1 MVAPG
6 PSVVY
11 ILSTTLAQG
20 RARGLAATAGIEVSY
35 LLHVAGTVL
44 GVSAVIAAS
53 AEAFTAVKIAGG
65 LYLLFLAVRAWR
77 SRSTLT
83 VAEASTSDARRG
95 LGRTFLRALP
105 VGALNPKT
113 AVFYLAFLPQ
123 FVVPEAGPVAVQLLV
138 FGLEFIVIA
147 AVFDSM
153 WAIGGGWL
161 RRVVP
166 RLRLRVLDRA
176 SAVVM
181 AALAAVT
188 LTARRSS

>member
-1 MVAPG
+1 M
-6 PSVVY
+6 
-11 ILSTTLAQG
+11 
-20 RARGLAATAGIEVSY
+20 
-35 LLHVAGTVL
+35 
-44 GVSAVIAAS
+44 
-53 AEAFTAVKIAGG
+53 
-65 LYLLFLAVRAWR
+65 
-77 SRSTLT
+77 
-83 VAEASTSDARRG
+83 
-95 LGRTFLRALP
+95 
-105 VGALNPKT
+105 
-113 AVFYLAFLPQ
+113 
-123 FVVPEAGPVAVQLLV
+123 PEAGPVAAQLLV

-181 AALAAVT
+181 AVLAAVT